1 MRCLI
6 LILLLG
12 FLSSCLEK
20 QGSAKIS
27 TGGSGPIAPGTPIR
41 WSAASL
47 AAPLD
52 VKTADSFT
60 DDFGAG
66 DLDGNGRHPIDQMS
80 VLWNN
85 SHAHTFL
92 KVPSDSVPNLEYGDV
107 SSFRD
112 SQMGIYKSF
121 TWFSNVSSSA
131 LAITQ
136 FFGFRRNVGTANEYV
151 ELQHADII
159 VNYRDYSFSTDG
171 SDNNAYDLHSVIL
184 HEQGHLLG
192 LPHNWDWDQPSIMQP
207 FLGITESKRVVTAA
221 DETSMSE
228 LYYVGAPI
236 ASGGGGGFA
245 AYSPNPDEGAEV
257 SGTFELRADG
267 SCHHYINLEKIL
279 VH

>member
-1 MRCLI
+1 MRYLT

-12 FLSSCLEK
+12 FLSSCLAK
-20 QGSAKIS
+20 QGTTKIS

-41 WSAASL
+41 WSAATL

-52 VKTADSFT
+52 LKTSDSFT
-60 DDFGAG
+60 NDFAPA
-66 DLDGNGRHPIDQMS
+66 DLDGNGLHPIDQMGK
-80 VLWNN
+80 LWND

-92 KVPSDSVPNLEYGDV
+92 KVPSDPVANLAYADV

-112 SQMGIYKSF
+112 GEMGIYKSF

-136 FFGFRRNVGTANEYV
+136 FFGFRRNVGTASEYV

-159 VNYRDYSFSTDG
+159 LNYRDYNFSTDT
-171 SDNNAYDLHSVIL
+171 SDDSAYDIHSVIL
-184 HEQGHLLG
+184 HEQGHLIG

-207 FLGITESKRVVTAA
+207 FLGITENKRSVTAA
-221 DETSMSE
+221 DVTSVAN
-228 LYYVGAPI
+228 LYYVGAPLT
-236 ASGGGGGFA
+236 GGSGGFA

-257 SGTFELRADG
+257 SGTFELRANG
-267 SCHHYINLEKIL
+267 SCHHYINKEKVL